1 MSKIF
6 TNIKQLKDIFKGKDC
21 VILTCGPSLREY
33 SDEKIRKF
41 CRDKV
46 IICIKE
52 TIIEYGDI
60 ANFHIYN
67 GTRIR
72 KYNVSNKKY
81 TSIFQLKKENIKT
94 INQYNNIIDI
104 NIYEDIP
111 FKKTNQLLRKKNFN
125 EYNFKN
131 KIKRPWGPGILY
143 ETVFYLCLY
152 MGIIN
157 VYTIGWD
164 LIDTKKETKII
175 HYFEYDDKYKESEKW
190 NNRNFR
196 DEMLLVNNNIKYMY
210 NYFKNNN
217 MNIFIVGKKS
227 YVDKIIPRITL

>member
-6 TNIKQLKDIFKGKDC
+6 TNIKQLEDIFKGKDC

-33 SDEKIRKF
+33 SDEKIRNF
-41 CRDKV
+41 CKDKV
-46 IICIKE
+46 VICIKE

-60 ANFHIYN
+60 ADFHIYN

-72 KYNVSNKKY
+72 KYDISNKKY
-81 TSIFQLKKENIKT
+81 TSIFQSKDIDEKFNNYDIKL
-94 INQYNNIIDI
+94 
-104 NIYEDIP
+104 YEDIP
-111 FKKTNQLLRKKNFN
+111 FKKPNQLLRKKNFN
-125 EYNFKN
+125 KYNFKN

-152 MGIIN
+152 MGILN

-175 HYFEYDDKYKESEKW
+175 H
-190 NNRNFR
+190 
-196 DEMLLVNNNIKYMY
+196 
-210 NYFKNNN
+210 
-217 MNIFIVGKKS
+217 
-227 YVDKIIPRITL
+227 

>member
-6 TNIKQLKDIFKGKDC
+6 TNIKQLEDVFKGKDC

-41 CRDKV
+41 CKDKV
-46 IICIKE
+46 VICIKE

-60 ANFHIYN
+60 ADFHIYN
-67 GTRIR
+67 GTRIQ
-72 KYNVSNKKY
+72 KYDISKKKY
-81 TSIFQLKKENIKT
+81 TSIFQLNKKDKKTVNKYGNIA
-94 INQYNNIIDI
+94 DI
-104 NIYEDIP
+104 NIYEDVP
-111 FKKTNQLLRKKNFN
+111 FKIDNQLLKKKNFN

-164 LIDTKKETKII
+164 LINTNKETKII
-175 HYFEYDDKYKESEKW
+175 HYFEYDKKYKESKKW
-190 NNRNFR
+190 GNHNFR
-196 DEMLLVNNNIKYMY
+196 NEMLLVNNNIKYMY

-217 MNIFIVGKKS
+217 MNIFVVGEKS
-227 YVDKIIPRITL
+227 YVDINIPRIIL